1 MGHCG
6 HCGHWAGC
14 RRKPGNLQWDKQW
27 KSRRGC
33 LENFALGRF
42 QGKSDSLP
50 KRPSVGKLPDNPQGF
65 FTVGQTKKIYL
76 AGEVWTYSSF
86 PAGKSDSFIPRL
98 QFLKFKFWLQFLSS
112 FYIYWSG
119 VSSNN
124 FCNTN
129 LWFTHLLNDIQS
141 QLLLTLLALHIFIFL
156 LSTLHPITMKC
167 IELIMH
173 SALPKSN
180 VDIQALLRIQ
190 WITIRI

>member
-65 FTVGQTKKIYL
+65 FTVGQTKRIYL
-76 AGEVWTYSSF
+76 
-86 PAGKSDSFIPRL
+86 AGKSDSF
-98 QFLKFKFWLQFLSS
+98 KFKLQVLKSKVWLHFLFS
-112 FYIYWSG
+112 FYIYCSG
-119 VSSNN
+119 VNSNN

-129 LWFTHLLNDIQS
+129 FWFSHLLNDLQS
-141 QLLLTLLALHIFIFL
+141 QLLWTLLALHIFIFL

-180 VDIQALLRIQ
+180 VDIQALLHIQ